1 MKVKFLNLG
10 FTSNRNTFA
19 LALSSNEAVCPNT
32 YAWLTPVI
40 VRVLDVT
47 FSKPCLQC

>member
-19 LALSSNEAVCPNT
+19 LVLSSKEAVCPNT
-32 YAWLTPVI
+32 FTWLTPII
-40 VRVLDVT
+40 VQVLDVLLAVL
-47 FSKPCLQC
+47 SMD